1 MCETQGNIH
10 IKTGGGLIGMR
21 IYHIRVDDT
30 RDLSSITSS
39 QIYNKD
45 KHEKVKSSL
54 FNKFVMELN
63 ALLFD
68 PVNTKIDHKL
78 CLCTYK

>member
-63 ALLFD
+63 TLLFD
-68 PVNTKIDHKL
+68 TVRKKIGHKL
-78 CLCTYK
+78 HVHM